1 MEPRGA
7 AVCSAA
13 QASLQPSGGDQL
25 QIVLNRSD
33 LTRMQLSST
42 VPRGSRYLS
51 IKELG
56 LKDHDYYGFW
66 GLSP

>member
-1 MEPRGA
+1 MSASMDFFEIPQVGAHTRGPRN
-7 AVCSAA
+7 
-13 QASLQPSGGDQL
+13 LLWQL
-25 QIVLNRSD
+25 G
-33 LTRMQLSST
+33 
-42 VPRGSRYLS
+42 VPRGSRYLI